1 MKKITLIFLFLFSL
15 CVQSQTI
22 SHSISMALGTTNV
35 SCGNTAPPL
44 TSSDNKYYRFFN
56 LSDFSITG
64 DWAVSS
70 VQFGIQVLTLPTVP
84 DGINMKVRIY
94 STTATN
100 FPTNFPTGYNQIVS
114 VNRTITSADLLT
126 IVSVPIAAV
135 IPAGSNLLVT
145 LEYGAQTANSG
156 NRLIFSANNLGQT
169 APSYLSSTACNI
181 LVPTD
186 TINVG
191 AGFPD
196 AHLVLSV
203 TGVLATDE
211 YLLET
216 ASVYPNPSNGVFT
229 IDLKSSTLIEK
240 VSLTDISGKQMA
252 VTLDANNSFDI
263 SSYNTGVY
271 ILNLQTSEGV
281 LNKRIIKE

>member
-22 SHSISMALGTTNV
+22 SHSTSMTLGTTNV
-35 SCGNTAPPL
+35 SCGNQNPPA
-44 TSSDNKYYRFFN
+44 TSSDNTYYRFFK

-70 VQFGIQVLTLPTVP
+70 VQFGIQVLTIPTLP
-84 DGINMKVRIY
+84 DGFPMKVRIY
-94 STTATN
+94 STTAIN
-100 FPTNFPTGYNQIVS
+100 FPTNYPTGYTQIISQNVI
-114 VNRTITSADLLT
+114 ITNANLLT
-126 IVSVPIAAV
+126 ILSVPITAL

-145 LEYGAQTANSG
+145 LEYGAQAANSG
-156 NRLIFSANNLGQT
+156 NRMIFSANNLGQT

-181 LVPTD
+181 LVPTE

-211 YLLET
+211 YLLES

-229 IDLKSSTLIEK
+229 IDLKSTAIIEK
-240 VSLTDISGKQMA
+240 VNLTDISGKQITIA
-252 VTLDANNSFDI
+252 LDSNNSFDI
-263 SSYNTGVY
+263 SSYNSGIY
-271 ILNLQTSEGV
+271 LLNVQTSDGV
-281 LNKRIIKE
+281 LNRKLIKQ

>member
-22 SHSISMALGTTNV
+22 SHSTSMTLGTTNV
-35 SCGNTAPPL
+35 SCGNQNPPA
-44 TSSDNKYYRFFN
+44 TSSDNTYYRFFK

-70 VQFGIQVLTLPTVP
+70 VQFGIQVLTLPTLP
-84 DGINMKVRIY
+84 DGYPMKVRIF
-94 STTATN
+94 STTAIN
-100 FPTNFPTGYNQIVS
+100 FPTNYPTGYTQIISQNVI
-114 VNRTITSADLLT
+114 ITNANLLT
-126 IVSVPIAAV
+126 ILSVPINAL

-145 LEYGAQTANSG
+145 LEYGAQAANSG
-156 NRLIFSANNLGQT
+156 NRMIFSANNLGQT

-181 LVPTD
+181 LVPTE

-211 YLLET
+211 YLLES
-216 ASVYPNPSNGVFT
+216 ASVYPNPSSGIFT
-229 IDLKSSTLIEK
+229 IDLKSTAIIEK
-240 VSLTDISGKQMA
+240 VNLSDISGKQMA
-252 VTLDANNSFDI
+252 ITLDSNNSFDI
-263 SSYNTGVY
+263 SSYNSGIYLLSV
-271 ILNLQTSEGV
+271 QTSDGV
-281 LNKRIIKE
+281 LNRRLIKQ

>member
-1 MKKITLIFLFLFSL
+1 MKKITLIFLFLVSL

-22 SHSISMALGTTNV
+22 SHSTSMTLGTTNV
-35 SCGNTAPPL
+35 SCGNQNPPA
-44 TSSDNKYYRFFN
+44 TSSDNTYYRFFK

-70 VQFGIQVLTLPTVP
+70 VQFGIQVLTIPTLP
-84 DGINMKVRIY
+84 DGFPMKVRIY
-94 STTATN
+94 STTAIN
-100 FPTNFPTGYNQIVS
+100 FPTNYPTGYTQIISQNVI
-114 VNRTITSADLLT
+114 ITNANLLT
-126 IVSVPIAAV
+126 ILSVPITAL

-145 LEYGAQTANSG
+145 LEYGAQAANSG
-156 NRLIFSANNLGQT
+156 NRMIFSANNLGQT

-181 LVPTD
+181 LVPTE

-211 YLLET
+211 YLLES

-229 IDLKSSTLIEK
+229 IDLKSTAIIEK
-240 VSLTDISGKQMA
+240 VNLTDISGKQITIA
-252 VTLDANNSFDI
+252 LDSNNSFDI
-263 SSYNTGVY
+263 SSYNSGIY
-271 ILNLQTSEGV
+271 LLNVQTSDGV
-281 LNKRIIKE
+281 LNRKLIKQ

>member
-1 MKKITLIFLFLFSL
+1 MKKITLIFLFLVSL

-22 SHSISMALGTTNV
+22 SHSTSMTLGTTNV
-35 SCGNTAPPL
+35 SCGNQNPPA
-44 TSSDNKYYRFFN
+44 TSSDNTYYRFFK

-70 VQFGIQVLTLPTVP
+70 VQFGIQVLTIPTLP
-84 DGINMKVRIY
+84 DGFPMKVRIY
-94 STTATN
+94 STTAIN
-100 FPTNFPTGYNQIVS
+100 FPTNYPTGYTQIISQNVI
-114 VNRTITSADLLT
+114 ITNANLLT
-126 IVSVPIAAV
+126 ILSVPITAL

-145 LEYGAQTANSG
+145 LEYGAQAANSG
-156 NRLIFSANNLGQT
+156 NRMIFSANNLGQT

-181 LVPTD
+181 LVPTE

-211 YLLET
+211 YLLES

-229 IDLKSSTLIEK
+229 IDLKSTAIIEK
-240 VSLTDISGKQMA
+240 VCLTDISGKQITIA
-252 VTLDANNSFDI
+252 LDSNNSFDI
-263 SSYNTGVY
+263 SSYNSGIY
-271 ILNLQTSEGV
+271 LLNVQTSDGV
-281 LNKRIIKE
+281 LNRKLIKQ